1 MSMYYSPEI
10 VKLLN
15 DERIREIQR
24 SRLAGTRSAHA
35 TRHPHLA
42 DQLRRLFVRQPA
54 PTTCAC

>member
-24 SRLAGTRSAHA
+24 ARLAGTRSVHA
-35 TRHPHLA
+35 TRRPQLA

>member
-24 SRLAGTRSAHA
+24 ARLAGSGRVHA
-35 TRHPHLA
+35 TRRPQLA
-42 DQLRRLFVRQPA
+42 EHFRRLFVRQPA